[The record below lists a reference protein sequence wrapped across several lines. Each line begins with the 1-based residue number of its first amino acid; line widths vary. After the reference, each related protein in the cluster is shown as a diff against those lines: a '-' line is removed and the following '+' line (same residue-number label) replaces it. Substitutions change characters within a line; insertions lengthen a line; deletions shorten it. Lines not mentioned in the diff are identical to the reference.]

1 MKIGFFTEANYQ
13 GTPPRNHPNMR
24 TDLAWV
30 CSLNATHHHWSE
42 LGTLKSNIY
51 DLGII
56 IIPKQH
62 KDKLREF
69 SLVEHMRRVCN
80 KIAVMQE
87 STYYYWQDGEIEDQI
102 WYFNTLIEM
111 DVIFCHNEIDKK
123 YYEGLVDVR
132 CEYLPTLMITDEVKT
147 SEEKE
152 DSVML
157 GGNFVSIYRGFDDY
171 IVGKI
176 LSDNLRAP
184 VTGRMKP
191 EERGMDINHLEWV
204 DWLTWMYELSK
215 NKYAVH
221 LGEPGAGTFNLNC
234 SYLGIPCIG
243 IETFR
248 TQNICHP
255 RTTVAVGDIGAA
267 KSIAKRLKDDK
278 GFYNS
283 CSIQTKELYK
293 KHYQEN
299 IFQKKMSKLV
309 GDIVSV

>member
-1 MKIGFFTEANYQ
+1 MKIGFFTEGGYS

-30 CSLNATHHHWSE
+30 CSLNATHHHWYE
-42 LGTLKSNIY
+42 LGKLPDNTY
-51 DLGII
+51 DLGIL
-56 IIPKQH
+56 IIPKQN

-69 SLVEHMRRVCN
+69 PLVEHYRRVC
-80 KIAVMQE
+80 KKVSVMQE

-102 WYFNTLIEM
+102 WYYNTLVEM
-111 DVIFCHNEIDKK
+111 DVVFCHNDIDKK
-123 YYEGLVDVR
+123 YYEGLLDIR
-132 CEYLPTLMITDEVKT
+132 CEYLPTLMITDEVKV
-147 SEEKE
+147 SEEKT

-171 IVGKI
+171 VVGKI
-176 LSDNLRAP
+176 ISDDLRAP

-191 EERGMDINHLEWV
+191 EERGMDIKHLDWV
-204 DWLTWMYELSK
+204 DWLKWMYELSK

-248 TQNICHP
+248 TQKLCHP

-267 KSIAKRLKDDK
+267 KSIAKRLRDDK
-278 GFYNS
+278 EFYDS
-283 CSIQTKELYK
+283 CSEETKKLFDIRYSEK
-293 KHYQEN
+293 VFHR
-299 IFQKKMSKLV
+299 KMDNLIEE
-309 GDIVSV
+309 IVNG